1 MTGPPTGGH
10 RASPVELKAQVEA
23 ERGEAP
29 FLVFRDEAG
38 SQHIQVL
45 EEAAPRLTI
54 GRGQGL
60 DLRLDWD
67 GEVSRVHA
75 QLERVAEHWTLAD
88 DGLSRNGSYVN
99 NERLGGRRRLHDGD
113 VLRFGKTA
121 MLFRDPLAPRRV
133 GSTVVSSGGTPA
145 AELSEAQRRVLVAL
159 CRPFAG
165 SAKFVTPPTNQEIAS
180 ELFLSVE
187 AVKTHLRT
195 LFHKFGI
202 EQLPQNQ
209 KRARLVELA
218 FVSGQVSKQD
228 LESSS

>member
-1 MTGPPTGGH
+1 MTHLPLGH
-10 RASPVELKAQVEA
+10 RTTPSELKAQVEA

-29 FLVFRDEAG
+29 FLVYRDDAG
-38 SQHIQVL
+38 NQCIRL
-45 EEAAPRLTI
+45 LDGGDPRLTV
-54 GRGQGL
+54 GRGPGL
-60 DLRLDWD
+60 DIRLDWD
-67 GEVSRVHA
+67 SEVSRVHA
-75 QLERVAEHWTLAD
+75 ELERVGEQWTLAD

-99 NERLGGRRRLHDGD
+99 SERLGGRRRLLDGD
-113 VLRFGKTA
+113 VLRFGKTS
-121 MLFRDPLAPRRV
+121 MLFRDPAVGRKG
-133 GSTVVSSGGTPA
+133 GSTVVSTGSAPA

-165 SAKFVTPPTNQEIAS
+165 PATFVTPPTNQEIAG

-202 EQLPQNQ
+202 EHLPQNQ

-218 FVSGQVSKQD
+218 FVSGQVSKRD
-228 LESSS
+228 LEASP

>member
-10 RASPVELKAQVEA
+10 RASPAELKAQVEA
-23 ERGEAP
+23 ERGMTP
-29 FLVFRDEAG
+29 FLVFRDDAG
-38 SQHIQVL
+38 GQHIQVL
-45 EEAAPRLTI
+45 EDTEPRVTI

-75 QLERVAEHWTLAD
+75 QLERVGEHWTLAD

-99 NERLGGRRRLHDGD
+99 SERLGGRRRLLDGD
-113 VLRFGKTA
+113 VLRFGKTS
-121 MLFRDPLAPRRV
+121 MLFRDPAVGRKG
-133 GSTVVSSGGTPA
+133 GSTVVSTGSAPA

-165 SAKFVTPPTNQEIAS
+165 PATFVTPPTNQEIAG

-202 EQLPQNQ
+202 EHLPQNQ
-209 KRARLVELA
+209 KRSRLVAEALQSGVVSQREL
-218 FVSGQVSKQD
+218 
-228 LESSS
+228 

>member
-10 RASPVELKAQVEA
+10 RASPAELKAQVEA
-23 ERGEAP
+23 ERGMTP
-29 FLVFRDEAG
+29 FLVFRDDAG
-38 SQHIQVL
+38 GQHIQVL
-45 EEAAPRLTI
+45 EDTEPRVTI

-75 QLERVAEHWTLAD
+75 QLERVGEHWTLAD

-99 NERLGGRRRLHDGD
+99 SERLGGRRRLHDGD
-113 VLRFGKTA
+113 VLRFGRTA
-121 MLFRDPLAPRRV
+121 MLFRDPVDARRV
-133 GSTVVSSGGTPA
+133 GSTVVSAEGSPA

-159 CRPFAG
+159 CRPFAT
-165 SAKFVTPPTNQEIAS
+165 SATFVTPPTNHEIAQ

-202 EQLPQNQ
+202 EHLPQNQ

-218 FVSGQVSKQD
+218 FVTGQVSKRD
-228 LESSS
+228 LEPSS